1 MPSLDEI
8 VAYIDARLEEKDAVR
23 EHVLSLS
30 RKVVQHASK
39 AIRATHRREWETAEH
54 LLEET
59 GALVAQ
65 MNTTAAKFA
74 DIFFAGYTQ
83 DAQKEFGEAQLT
95 YAFVRN
101 LPIPTPDELGIEDA
115 VYLNAMGE
123 AASEL
128 RRTILDLVRQDQ
140 FDEAHRLLARME
152 DVYSLLQTVDYPHA
166 ITNNVRRTND
176 MLRGVLDRTR
186 GDVTTAFKQYELRR
200 ALADFEKR
208 VQSAVSQTPRN
219 ES

>member
-1 MPSLDEI
+1 MPTLDEI
-8 VAYIDARLEEKDAVR
+8 VAAIDARLEEKDATR
-23 EHVLSLS
+23 EQVLSLS

-39 AIRATHRREWETAEH
+39 AIRATHRREWDNAER
-54 LLEET
+54 LLDET

-65 MNTTAAKFA
+65 MNVAAARFP

-83 DAQKEFGEAQLT
+83 DAQKEYGEARLT
-95 YAFVRN
+95 YAFVRD
-101 LPIPTPDELGIEDA
+101 LPIPTPDDLGIEDA
-115 VYLNAMGE
+115 VYLNALGE

-128 RRTILDLVRQDQ
+128 RRTILDLVRQDA
-140 FDEAHRLLARME
+140 FDEVHRLLACME

-186 GDVTTAFKQYELRR
+186 GDVTTAFKQYELRH
-200 ALADFEKR
+200 ALAHFEKL
-208 VQSAVSQTPRN
+208 VQSSVSKSLD
-219 ES
+219 E